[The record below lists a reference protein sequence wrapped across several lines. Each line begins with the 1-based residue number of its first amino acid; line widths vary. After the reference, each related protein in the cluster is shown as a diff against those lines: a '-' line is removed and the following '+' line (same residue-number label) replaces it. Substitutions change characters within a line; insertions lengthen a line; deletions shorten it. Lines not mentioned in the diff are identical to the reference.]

1 MIPFNITPMASS
13 LRGNMIWDAGEK
25 HSQPQLEEES
35 DCGEVGDMRE
45 REVVTRKWKDD
56 LQLW

>member
-45 REVVTRKWKDD
+45 RGSDEEMKDD